1 MEEFQC
7 AELWRNTTD
16 ELAISRDETTSTRH
30 MAHLSKI
37 LASGIRQYCT
47 VYNRHSISL
56 AGQIKQGKNY
66 GPPVCTE
73 INSVDWNNKPVKVQ
87 LFAAGV
93 RAEWDGTC
101 HWFDKDGPLS

>member
-1 MEEFQC
+1 MNWPSQGMQQQAQDTWLISAKFLQ
-7 AELWRNTTD
+7 AAFASTAPYTTGIA
-16 ELAISRDETTSTRH
+16 LAWQD
-30 MAHLSKI
+30 K
-37 LASGIRQYCT
+37 Y
-47 VYNRHSISL
+47 
-56 AGQIKQGKNY
+56 KQGKNY